1 MNSYSSQKYYLINLS
16 TRTVSITTHL
26 RAENYSLS
34 PGKCVYLGCL
44 TDELVVKYHRY
55 AALNIS
61 LRILTQDKV
70 SYVIKKSINSVDE
83 TINDSLQQRQS
94 PIANSLTTKV
104 VEQTQENKTN
114 NTIEENLCNPN
125 ENLDCNNENQKEDDV
140 IELKN
145 KEEELKE
152 ESLNE
157 EKVESI
163 EDLGPREID
172 VVEESAKYDLKNM
185 TYSQLCDLAKARNI
199 KYKGRVSRNKLID
212 IIAKDL
218 Q

>member
-1 MNSYSSQKYYLINLS
+1 MSSYSTQKYYLINLS

-26 RAENYSLS
+26 RAENYSLA

-61 LRILTQDKV
+61 LRILTQDKI
-70 SYVIKKSINSVDE
+70 SYVVKKSINSVDE
-83 TINDSLQQRQS
+83 NISDKPQKQQS
-94 PIANSLTTKV
+94 PLANSLTTKPVTQKQESKTTIEDKHSIEV
-104 VEQTQENKTN
+104 VEQIN
-114 NTIEENLCNPN
+114 NNLEKDVNEE
-125 ENLDCNNENQKEDDV
+125 V
-140 IELKN
+140 IELRN

-152 ESLNE
+152 ECLQDEQVVNE
-157 EKVESI
+157 S
-163 EDLGPREID
+163 GPREID

-199 KYKGRVSRNKLID
+199 KYKGKVSRNKLID